1 MRPFEITKETLQ
13 NLIKLAETKSI
24 ELPSFQREY
33 TWEIEKQKGLIA
45 SIFCGIPASSFL
57 VYQGE
62 TKFEVRDLGLKGSLL
77 RQSQPTSSQLL
88 DGQQRLTTIYSV
100 FSDIFSQSNPPHKYF
115 NKITNRWFIDI
126 NPKNHSL
133 DLFNLQILNFK
144 FQKISKESSTENIK
158 DLLIAQPVDNPKSN
172 SYYTKTED
180 DLNEFCIENNLIPLF
195 YLEKNID
202 LIRII
207 LNAIA
212 NNYKTK
218 LQTWLESNTNT
229 EVTSNLIK
237 QHPDSKFD
245 DYINNRTECEIKLA
259 KLTNKW
265 VDVVRDYFF
274 NFLDY
279 YEQSIVKLNDI
290 DKIVEAFYIIN
301 TSGVK
306 LTTFDLLCAKLNK
319 LQLRNLIEINL
330 QSEHNVLLRD
340 NTHKKILTNSILK
353 IVDSKKEINEK
364 YYQYFTQVF
373 GLHHKL
379 ITKNNEINSLTP
391 DDIKSQTVLNINFDL
406 INEVDIQKITD
417 TINRTLIFLAT
428 YCGLRSLDKITNEL
442 ALIPL
447 FSLALK
453 HPTIF
458 DKKNELELIK
468 KFYFQRLLLGIYN
481 SNQNANCIEDS
492 KFLMSIY
499 KESKNRKSSKPK
511 TELFNKLVED
521 EIFRNDFIKFDNINH
536 WDKNNLANK
545 SAKANIL
552 YFIEAFTANSAGLAD
567 FCAPTDYIKYT
578 DDIEIHHVIPIGSV
592 SSKFNEVYKNY
603 RRLKHHRINS
613 VLNLAIIKKD
623 TNKKISDATV
633 QKYMDRITNPGIFGS
648 HLLDDKFKAHINSIP
663 EDVTKPTLTKDEQT
677 LYDLY
682 EIRFKNIRDLACQVL
697 IIN

>member
-77 RQSQPTSSQLL
+77 RQSTQTSSQLL

-100 FSDIFSQSNPPHKYF
+100 FSNIFNKNNPPSTYF
-115 NKITNRWFIDI
+115 NKITNRWYIEV

-133 DLFNLQILNFK
+133 DLFNLQILDFK
-144 FQKISKESSTENIK
+144 YQKISKESSTENIK
-158 DLLIAQPVDNPKSN
+158 DLLIAQPVDNPNLN
-172 SYYTKTED
+172 SYYTKTESE
-180 DLNEFCIENNLIPLF
+180 LNEFCIQNNLIPLF
-195 YLEKNID
+195 YLEKNIA

-245 DYINNRTECEIKLA
+245 DYINNRTECEIQLA
-259 KLTNKW
+259 TLASKW
-265 VDVVRDYFF
+265 VDDVRDYFV
-274 NFLDY
+274 NFLEY
-279 YEQSIVKLNDI
+279 YEQSIVKLNEI

-319 LQLRNLIEINL
+319 LQLRTLIKNNLID
-330 QSEHNVLLRD
+330 SHNALMRD
-340 NTHKKILTNSILK
+340 NTRKKIQTDSILN
-353 IVDSKKEINEK
+353 IVDSKKGINEK

-373 GLHHKL
+373 GLYHKL
-379 ITKNNEINSLTP
+379 IKQNNHIESLTP
-391 DDIKSQTVLNINFDL
+391 DDIKSQKVLNINFDL
-406 INEVDIQKITD
+406 VDESDIDKINN
-417 TINRTLIFLAT
+417 TINKTLIFLAT
-428 YCGLRSLDKITNEL
+428 HCGLRSLDKITNEL
-442 ALIPL
+442 ALIPI
-447 FSLALK
+447 FSLVTK
-453 HPTIF
+453 HPTVL
-458 DKKNELELIK
+458 DKKNEIELIK
-468 KFYFQRLLLGIYN
+468 KFYFQRLLLGVYN
-481 SNQNANCIEDS
+481 SNQNAKCIEDAL
-492 KFLMSIY
+492 FLKNIY
-499 KESKNRKSSKPK
+499 DESKKPNGPKPK
-511 TELFNKLVED
+511 TKIFNEQVGN
-521 EIFRNDFIKFDNINH
+521 EIFRNDFIKFENINH

-545 SAKANIL
+545 SAK
-552 YFIEAFTANSAGLAD
+552 D
-567 FCAPTDYIKYT
+567 FCATPYFIKYN
-578 DDIEIHHVIPIGSV
+578 DVIEIHHVIPIGSV
-592 SSKFNEVYKNY
+592 TSKFNEAYKNY
-603 RRLKHHRINS
+603 RNLKHHRINS

-633 QKYMDRITNPGIFGS
+633 EKYMDRINNPGIFGS
-648 HLLDDKFKAHINSIP
+648 HFLDDTFKEHIKSIP
-663 EDVTKPTLTKDEQT
+663 EDVTEPTLTKDEQT
-677 LYDLY
+677 LYEMY
-682 EIRFKNIRDLACQVL
+682 KIRYQRIRDHACQVL